1 MNKLAVGDAYNI
13 NMGPIFKYFEHLNS
27 KRKVSRESG
36 NTNLLRPPEQKI
48 MFKRRHVFFCSMN
61 LEQLDIN
68 PGQNACKENENNKT
82 IQCYAMVEESA
93 QVGLEYF
100 YRPLKNPMNNIYL
113 NQSVAF
119 ETPE

>member
-1 MNKLAVGDAYNI
+1 MAVGDAYNI
-13 NMGPIFKYFEHLNS
+13 NMGPIFKYFQHLNS

-82 IQCYAMVEESA
+82 IQCYAMV
-93 QVGLEYF
+93 
-100 YRPLKNPMNNIYL
+100 
-113 NQSVAF
+113 
-119 ETPE
+119 